1 MASTSAKYFHI
12 RSTSFPSK
20 SHPKLAR
27 VQECLHLVKAWEA
40 CPSRKVQLVI
50 RLGHLKDLYASVN
63 AFLQLPLAQQALC
76 GKESLV
82 RELMDDF
89 LCLMDACGLV
99 KDSLQQT
106 REQHQSLRSMLRR
119 GDSGLEAGICA
130 YQCSRKKLKK
140 EMGKCLRLVRTVE
153 KHASSSRDNL
163 DVVDQVFKDV
173 RAVTVSTFSLLSL
186 IISGKKAAQSIFSR
200 LLRSKSHDLEDEDD
214 CINEIEKADAAIF
227 GLIGHSS
234 KTTAREEDAQ
244 EAQRQM
250 KALDLKLSETE
261 GELEDLLR
269 CMIQSKVSL
278 LNIVTG
284 C

>member
-1 MASTSAKYFHI
+1 MATTSAKSFHI

-20 SHPKLAR
+20 SHPNLAR

-40 CPSRKVQLVI
+40 CPSRKAQLVT

-63 AFLQLPLAQQALC
+63 AFLQLPLTQLALC

-82 RELMDDF
+82 TELMDDF

-119 GDSGLEAGICA
+119 GDSGLEAGISA
-130 YQCSRKKLKK
+130 YQCSKKRMKK
-140 EMGKCLRLVRTVE
+140 EMSKCLRLVSSVE
-153 KHASSSRDNL
+153 KHASSSGDNL

-173 RAVTVSTFSLLSL
+173 RAVTVSTFTLLSL
-186 IISGKKAAQSIFSR
+186 IISGRKATQSIFSR
-200 LLRSKSHDLEDEDD
+200 LLSSKIHDAEGDEDLVG
-214 CINEIEKADAAIF
+214 EIERADMAIF
-227 GLIGHSS
+227 RMQGHSS
-234 KTTAREEDAQ
+234 KTARKEDAQ

-250 KALDLKLSETE
+250 QALDLKLGETE
-261 GELEDLLR
+261 VELEDLLR
-269 CMIQSKVSL
+269 CMIQAKVSL

>member
-1 MASTSAKYFHI
+1 MASTSAKSFHI

-20 SHPKLAR
+20 SHPNLAR

-40 CPSRKVQLVI
+40 CPSRKAQLVT

-63 AFLQLPLAQQALC
+63 AFLQLPLTQQALC

-82 RELMDDF
+82 MELMEDF

-130 YQCSRKKLKK
+130 YQCSRKRMKK
-140 EMGKCLRLVRTVE
+140 EMGKCLRLVSSVE
-153 KHASSSRDNL
+153 KHASSSGDNL

-173 RAVTVSTFSLLSL
+173 RAATVSTFSLLSL
-186 IISGKKAAQSIFSR
+186 FISGRKATRSIFSR
-200 LLRSKSHDLEDEDD
+200 LLSSKIHDAEGDED
-214 CINEIEKADAAIF
+214 CVGEIERADLAIF
-227 GLIGHSS
+227 RMQGLSS
-234 KTTAREEDAQ
+234 KTARKEDAQ
-244 EAQRQM
+244 EAQREMQ
-250 KALDLKLSETE
+250 ALDLKLGETE
-261 GELEDLLR
+261 VELEDLLR
-269 CMIQSKVSL
+269 CMIQAKVSL